1 MYVVT
6 LPSTGSLLVFEPPS
20 SPDFRR
26 SPSPNAYIYTSHPP
40 KMMWDIGRS
49 DNHEYPNQDPAVM
62 RMPSPVIG
70 SNPVIYTPA
79 PSQYSGNLAV
89 PMGGVPVVHSYTG
102 SLTEPTTGVPL
113 ARAVSAEEPR
123 HHHQRVYSNPPEVD
137 RALQLP
143 ANAVVIKTSHHHHRS
158 HHKHS
163 HSSDNSRHHHHQ
175 SQSHTP
181 RYDYNS
187 DSGDRHHSSY
197 PLTPRPNTPM
207 QYYPQQQQYAPAK
220 PLLPH
225 PPHPG
230 FLYSLCNRRK
240 KALCIG
246 INYLGEPHELKGCIN
261 DARNMRKFL
270 IEKHGYKRE
279 DIVLLTD
286 DSRDPR
292 SQPTRR
298 NMIAAMQWLVQSAHS
313 HDSLFFHYSGHGGQ
327 TKDLDGDEVDGM
339 DEVIFPVDFKRKGH
353 IVDDDL
359 YKIMVKPLPAGCRLT
374 ALFDSCHS
382 GTVLDLPFIY
392 SPHARL
398 RGSHVSQRAR
408 SRRSSPADVISFS
421 ACKDGQKSTDTF
433 KGGVAVG
440 AMSWAYCEVMSRHPN
455 QSYKQILREV
465 NDMTYPR
472 YHQMPQ
478 LGSSHHID
486 MNRKFIV

>member
-1 MYVVT
+1 
-6 LPSTGSLLVFEPPS
+6 
-20 SPDFRR
+20 
-26 SPSPNAYIYTSHPP
+26 
-40 KMMWDIGRS
+40 MMWDIGKS
-49 DNHEYPNQDPAVM
+49 SNHEHSNRESAVV

-70 SNPVIYTPA
+70 SNPIIYTPA
-79 PSQYSGNLAV
+79 PSQHSGHLAV
-89 PMGGVPVVHSYTG
+89 PMGEFHSYAG
-102 SLTEPTTGVPL
+102 SRAEPTTGVPL
-113 ARAVSAEEPR
+113 ARAISADEPR
-123 HHHQRVYSNPPEVD
+123 HLHQRHYSNPPDVD
-137 RALQLP
+137 RALHLP
-143 ANAVVIKTSHHHHRS
+143 AIIVKSSHHHHKS

-163 HSSDNSRHHHHQ
+163 HSADNTHQHQ
-175 SQSHTP
+175 SHAP
-181 RYDYNS
+181 RYETS
-187 DSGDRHHSSY
+187 DSGHHQYS
-197 PLTPRPNTPM
+197 LTPRPRTPM
-207 QYYPQQQQYAPAK
+207 HYDPQQQQYRPTK
-220 PLLPH
+220 PLIAH

-230 FLYSLCNRRK
+230 FLYSLCNRRR

-261 DARNMRKFL
+261 DARSMRKFL

-292 SQPTRR
+292 SQPNRR
-298 NMIAAMQWLVQSAHS
+298 NMIAAMQWLVQSAHC

-327 TKDLDGDEVDGM
+327 TKDYDGDEVDGM

-359 YKIMVKPLPAGCRLT
+359 YKIMVAPLPAGCRLT

-392 SPHARL
+392 TPRSRI

-408 SRRSSPADVISFS
+408 ARRSSPADVISFS

-440 AMSWAYCEVMSRHPN
+440 AMSWAYCEVMSRHPD
-455 QSYKQILREV
+455 QSYKQILRAV

-472 YHQMPQ
+472 YHQTPQ